1 MFVVDLLQF
10 SIVFRKFGKSL
21 LVSLD
26 LVLSLMHPLEVAILS
41 ESLFYM
47 VQLSFHFLIRRYFL
61 LIFTLLFD

>member
-26 LVLSLMHPLEVAILS
+26 LVLSLMHPLEVTILS